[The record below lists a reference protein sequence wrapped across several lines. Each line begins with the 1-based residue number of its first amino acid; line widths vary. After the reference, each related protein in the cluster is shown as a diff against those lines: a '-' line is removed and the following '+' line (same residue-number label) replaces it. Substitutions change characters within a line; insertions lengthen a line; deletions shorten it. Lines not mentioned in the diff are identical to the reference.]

1 MSKNEE
7 EIEKILR
14 EIKKSKA
21 QKESSDE
28 NIEKNTS
35 VQDTVSESKTD
46 DEKIMG
52 EQVQKAEEEPENAEP
67 EKLFSVEEQSA
78 KPVQIQNE

>member
-28 NIEKNTS
+28 NIEKNTKNRY
-35 VQDTVSESKTD
+35 VVRKTVGITAFL
-46 DEKIMG
+46 
-52 EQVQKAEEEPENAEP
+52 VYNRA
-67 EKLFSVEEQSA
+67 
-78 KPVQIQNE
+78 